1 MFKNIDINIYIAAL
15 LSMLSTLFVQFI
27 IEKAKEL
34 GKVDLYVKLV
44 HTRSAVFNNEYGFYD
59 DVNGIY
65 MHVPMFVDFI
75 NNTKIS
81 KIIRNISLHAYMDDE
96 EISEFVQIQRLKDK
110 NVEGNGEITV
120 IRLGDD
126 EAYTFSIPEKGAIRA
141 NLEFM
146 LHKNTIENEQKN
158 FNKIVLT
165 YSDEKD
171 RLHAFEFLNVRD
183 CWKIGEI
190 EKNKEE
196 KIWMKMKKNFKIHKK

>member
-1 MFKNIDINIYIAAL
+1 MFRNIDVNIYISAL
-15 LSMLSTLFVQFI
+15 LSMLSTLFIQFI
-27 IEKAKEL
+27 TEKIKEL

-59 DVNGIY
+59 GANDIY
-65 MHVPMFVDFI
+65 MHVPMWVDFI
-75 NNTKIS
+75 NNTGTS
-81 KIIRNISLHAYMDDE
+81 KIIRNISLHAYMGDE
-96 EISEFVQIQRLKDK
+96 EIAEFGQIQRIKDR

-126 EAYTFSIPEKGAIRA
+126 EAYTFSIPEKGTIRA
-141 NLEFM
+141 NLEFT

-183 CWKIGEI
+183 CWKSGDI

-196 KIWMKMKKNFKIHKK
+196 KMWIKIKKKFKIHKK

>member
-44 HTRSAVFNNEYGFYD
+44 YAKSKTFNQAYGFY
-59 DVNGIY
+59 NGKNDMY
-65 MHVPMFVDFI
+65 MYVPVCVDLI
-75 NNTKIS
+75 NNTRTS
-81 KIIRNISLHAYMDDE
+81 KIVRNMSLHAYMGNE
-96 EISEFVQIQRLKDK
+96 EIAEFIQIPRIK
-110 NVEGNGEITV
+110 NRNTEGDGEVTV

-126 EAYTFSIPEKGAIRA
+126 EAYTFSIPEKGVIRT
-141 NLEFM
+141 NLGFI
-146 LHKNTIENEQKN
+146 LHKNNIENEQKN

-171 RLHAFEFLNVRD
+171 KLHAFEFLNVRD
-183 CWKIGEI
+183 CWKIGDI

-196 KIWMKMKKNFKIHKK
+196 KMWMKLKNKFKVHKK

>member
-1 MFKNIDINIYIAAL
+1 MFRNIDVNIYISAL
-15 LSMLSTLFVQFI
+15 LSMLSTLFIQFI
-27 IEKAKEL
+27 TEKIKEL

-59 DVNGIY
+59 GANDIY
-65 MHVPMFVDFI
+65 MHVPMWVDFI
-75 NNTKIS
+75 NNTGTS
-81 KIIRNISLHAYMDDE
+81 KIIRNISLHAYMGDE
-96 EISEFVQIQRLKDK
+96 EIAEFGQIQRIKDR

-126 EAYTFSIPEKGAIRA
+126 EAYTFSIPEKGTIRA
-141 NLEFM
+141 NLEFT

-183 CWKIGEI
+183 CWKSGDI

-196 KIWMKMKKNFKIHKK
+196 KMWMKLKNKFKIHKN

>member
-1 MFKNIDINIYIAAL
+1 MFRNIDVNIYISAL

-27 IEKAKEL
+27 VEKRKEL

-44 HTRSAVFNNEYGFYD
+44 HTRSEVFNNEYGFYD
-59 DVNGIY
+59 GANGIY
-65 MHVPMFVDFI
+65 MHVPMWVDFI
-75 NNTKIS
+75 NNTKTS

-96 EISEFVQIQRLKDK
+96 EISEFIQLQRLKDK

-141 NLEFM
+141 NLEFT

-183 CWKIGEI
+183 CWKSGDI

-196 KIWMKMKKNFKIHKK
+196 KMWMKLKNKFKVHKK